1 MKRNE
6 SGAMLA
12 FSLWYSTQGLG
23 RIQSMPAFAAGV
35 KKSLHPQPSIERIK
49 HVKPPRQ
56 VARLD
61 DIVPPTDL

>member
-1 MKRNE
+1 
-6 SGAMLA
+6 MLA
-12 FSLWYSTQGLG
+12 FSLWHSTEAHGG
-23 RIQSMPAFAAGV
+23 SKSMPAFAAGV

>member
-1 MKRNE
+1 MKRIE
-6 SGAMLA
+6 PGAMLA
-12 FSLWYSTQGLG
+12 FSLWYSTQSLG
-23 RIQSMPAFAAGV
+23 AEYAGFRCRRE
-35 KKSLHPQPSIERIK
+35 KSLHPQPSIERIK